1 MRLACRLQG
10 YTLVVVRASSLLLT
24 QLMAHGRW
32 LRCWQHT
39 AAPRRQRPRV
49 RVAHCASGHC
59 TELSAVIGMS
69 PHLGAP
75 PWTIERVELNK
86 GLTAKGRDEGV
97 TACCTPAPLVV
108 CLTLLTP
115 KLVNSTHLTLRVCP
129 VIPQHR
135 GRHETVVYS
144 SCQTQTLQHREII
157 LNPQ

>member
-86 GLTAKGRDEGV
+86 GINSKGTRRGRNRLLYTS
-97 TACCTPAPLVV
+97 TACCLFDTSYSKVGEFDSSNVTRLSCHSTTPG
-108 CLTLLTP
+108 TSR
-115 KLVNSTHLTLRVCP
+115 NSP
-129 VIPQHR
+129 V
-135 GRHETVVYS
+135 
-144 SCQTQTLQHREII
+144 
-157 LNPQ
+157 